1 MTSAADEEV
10 LAPLRGLAIHCR
22 PAAATTTFENRYV
35 DGQRLQRC
43 LAVARTLRPRD
54 VPAPW
59 RATARAVLL
68 GPVLGE
74 VEPALAGAFPYARVA
89 VAAQGYLRQRLGDG
103 TVVGRRWR
111 PSRRWL
117 ARLAAV
123 VLSAEDVAHAPGL
136 LATLTAAPVLIVT
149 RGAAGAELTSGGAP
163 VAIRA
168 CSARAVDPTGA
179 GDVFA
184 AALLIALCEGR
195 TPVGAARFAA
205 SAASWAVEAP
215 GVAGIP
221 TRRQVEE
228 RMGACDTSTR

>member
-1 MTSAADEEV
+1 MTSAADVEV
-10 LAPLRGLAIHCR
+10 LAPLVGLAIHCR
-22 PAAATTTFENRYV
+22 PAAATTTFENRDV
-35 DGQRLQRC
+35 DGRRLQRC
-43 LAVARTLRPRD
+43 LSVARTLRPRD

-59 RATARAVLL
+59 RETARAVLL

-74 VEPALAGAFPYARVA
+74 VDPVLAGAFPCARVA
-89 VAAQGYLRQRLGDG
+89 VAAQGYLRQRLADG
-103 TVVGRRWR
+103 AVVGRHWW

-123 VLSAEDVAHAPGL
+123 VLSAEDVAHAPEL
-136 LATLTAAPVLIVT
+136 LARLSASPLLIVT
-149 RGAAGAELTSGGAP
+149 RGAAGAELTCGGAT
-163 VAIRA
+163 
-168 CSARAVDPTGA
+168 AREIDPTGA

-195 TPVGAARFAA
+195 EPAGAVRFAA

-215 GVAGIP
+215 GVAGIA

-228 RMGACDTSTR
+228 RMGECETSTR